1 MQKYLK
7 FLPLFLK
14 CFIILAPIFSSFLHQ
29 LLFSFPFHI
38 VFKDRGRGHHH
49 GGGKKREEEME
60 KHEDQPT
67 FIPVVGSFDEPELKP
82 TTKDETTNPKKRK
95 TAADHSQLPTDDY
108 HFDRF
113 RKRAKSHR

>member
-1 MQKYLK
+1 
-7 FLPLFLK
+7 
-14 CFIILAPIFSSFLHQ
+14 
-29 LLFSFPFHI
+29 
-38 VFKDRGRGHHH
+38 
-49 GGGKKREEEME
+49 ME